1 MPPYYSARIRADGN
15 FVSWDEAVQPD
26 PLDYDER
33 WEITQA
39 EYNAIKAGDIPV
51 DPTPEP
57 LPESDPAPEV

>member
-33 WEITQA
+33 WEIT
-39 EYNAIKAGDIPV
+39 AGEILFF
-51 DPTPEP
+51 DPKRGIHPHD
-57 LPESDPAPEV
+57 LWRAVRR

>member
-39 EYNAIKAGDIPV
+39 EFDTIKAGDIPV
-51 DPTPEP
+51 DPSPQP